1 MCAMQVQDYR
11 MMRWAF
17 AMRTTNT
24 SGKMFKKAFDDEEII
39 RLHLMRGTWHIV
51 SSDDYWW
58 LLEQCA
64 PKAISVIKGWKK
76 SNKVVIYDKEA
87 LSVREI
93 IALTASDMGSLTKDY
108 IVKALLDKVF
118 YFDSQRL
125 TYHIRMAE
133 LTDTS
138 VAGTYCKSK
147 QRMH

>member
-1 MCAMQVQDYR
+1 M
-11 MMRWAF
+11 
-17 AMRTTNT
+17 
-24 SGKMFKKAFDDEEII
+24 
-39 RLHLMRGTWHIV
+39 
-51 SSDDYWW
+51 
-58 LLEQCA
+58 
-64 PKAISVIKGWKK
+64 
-76 SNKVVIYDKEA
+76 
-87 LSVREI
+87 REI